1 MARKKFN
8 FLKSIKKI
16 ARKIPGYKAAAGIA
30 VATGLTKARKKTT
43 SPPPPAPSTNTQ
55 SICPAATVV
64 GHTNDDVTAVANI
77 SQGAQL
83 YVNLVEENNTLR
95 NAIQSNKET
104 SSMNFQKSAYTKNY
118 IDTMKSVN
126 QKLLLAFYFIAVII
140 GIQIFSF
147 PGELVKNLSIYM
159 KIAIMVAIVLFPYLM
174 FIVMQLFMSLY
185 NLLQYML
192 GFKTKDSIVQKLKY
206 SAA

>member
-30 VATGLTKARKKTT
+30 VATGLAKARKKTT
-43 SPPPPAPSTNTQ
+43 SPPPPSNCPKT
-55 SICPAATVV
+55 ICPAATVV